1 MKGSEWKWSKSLAD
15 PATKTKVRLK
25 EVVYFVCDGSFVE
38 CDLIF
43 SNNLLFI
50 IIFYYLLFF
59 EILMNPKKG
68 KLFFINKSF

>member
-25 EVVYFVCDGSFVE
+25 EVVYFMCDGSFVE

-50 IIFYYLLFF
+50 IIIFFLLLLSIVLWNFN
-59 EILMNPKKG
+59 EP
-68 KLFFINKSF
+68 